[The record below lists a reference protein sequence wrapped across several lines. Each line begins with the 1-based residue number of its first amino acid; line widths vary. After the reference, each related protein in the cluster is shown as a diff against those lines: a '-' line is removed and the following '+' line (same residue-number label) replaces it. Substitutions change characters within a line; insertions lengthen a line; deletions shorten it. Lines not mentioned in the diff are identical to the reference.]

1 MPRRVGVSERIVQDI
16 AVPVQAAG
24 VAGLGHDRI
33 RLREAA
39 QRSVVE
45 SCVVKVQPDGSIF
58 PLACKAKAD
67 G

>member
-1 MPRRVGVSERIVQDI
+1 MPRGVGIFERVVQDI
-16 AVPVQAAG
+16 TVPVQAAG
-24 VAGLGHDRI
+24 VAGLGHNRI
-33 RLREAA
+33 RLREPA

-58 PLACKAKAD
+58 PLACKTKAD